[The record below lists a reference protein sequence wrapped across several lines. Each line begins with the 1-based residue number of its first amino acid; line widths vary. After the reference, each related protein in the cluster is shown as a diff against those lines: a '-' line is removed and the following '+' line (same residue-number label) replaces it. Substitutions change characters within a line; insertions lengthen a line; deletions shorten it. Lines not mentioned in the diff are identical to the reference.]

1 MAMSLTDFL
10 LKAYII
16 SVNASIISES
26 GGTCECPRTE
36 DDPVCDNN
44 DEYMQCVFQVKLD
57 MIMATA
63 IMSMIASVLIG
74 VLANLPLGLAPG

>member
-1 MAMSLTDFL
+1 MSLTDFIT
-10 LKAYII
+10 KAYII

-26 GGTCECPRTE
+26 GGTCECPATP
-36 DDPVCDNN
+36 DDPTCDNN
-44 DEYMQCVFQVKLD
+44 DEYMQCVFAMKLD